1 MRGEACTVTA
11 AAASAASASP
21 SGIVAHD
28 PSFAGQVGVDAAEGA
43 DQLSGP
49 AAHIATSRQAL
60 RATSG

>member
-1 MRGEACTVTA
+1 VDDSG
-11 AAASAASASP
+11 
-21 SGIVAHD
+21 GIVAHD

-60 RATSG
+60 RATSS